1 MSSAAYGSVREK
13 PRFEDDLRDDA
24 AGSARDKRGGK
35 RNAGDAYP
43 LRRPGGSQL
52 SPLKQLPHFGQSIW
66 IDYISRRLLTGG
78 GLQRL
83 IVEDGVSGLTSNPA
97 IFEKAIADGKD
108 YREALIDA
116 ARSGEQEPERIYE
129 RLAFEDIRLAAD
141 QMAPVYRESG
151 GHDGF
156 VSLEVAP
163 RFAHDTRSTISE
175 AQRLWAAIAR
185 PNLMIKVPAT
195 PEGLPAIE
203 TLIVQGVNVN
213 VTLLF
218 SVGVYEGVAHA
229 CLRGLEQRAAAG
241 KTVAGIASVASFFVS
256 RIDTVVD
263 AELEERAKSLNG
275 AAREKTLSLRG
286 RAAIASSKLAYQRFR
301 SIFSGA
307 DWNALKSRGAAA
319 QRLLWASTSTKN
331 PAYPDTLY
339 VDELIGPDT
348 VNTLPPAT
356 LDAFRDHG
364 RLAATLEQ
372 DLEAARETMRA
383 IAAAGISLEK
393 VTGRLLEEGVRLFAE
408 AYDRLL
414 DALRGARE
422 AA

>member
-1 MSSAAYGSVREK
+1 MSR
-13 PRFEDDLRDDA
+13 
-24 AGSARDKRGGK
+24 
-35 RNAGDAYP
+35 
-43 LRRPGGSQL
+43 
-52 SPLKQLPHFGQSIW
+52 LKQLSSFGQSIW
-66 IDYISRRLLTGG
+66 IDYISRRLLTDG

-83 IVEDGVSGLTSNPA
+83 IMEEGLRGLTSNPA
-97 IFEKAIADGKD
+97 IFEKAIAVGKD
-108 YREALIDA
+108 YREALLDA
-116 ARSGEQEPERIYE
+116 VRRGERDPEKIYE
-129 RLAFEDIRLAAD
+129 HLAFEDIRLAAD

-151 GHDGF
+151 GRDGF

-163 RFAHDTRSTISE
+163 RFAHDAQSTISQ

-203 TLIVQGVNVN
+203 ALIAQGVNVN

-218 SVGVYEGVAHA
+218 SVGVYEGVARA
-229 CLRGLEQRAAAG
+229 YLRGLEQRAAAG
-241 KTVAGIASVASFFVS
+241 NSVAGIASVASFFVS
-256 RIDTVVD
+256 RIDTMVD
-263 AELEERAKSLNG
+263 AELEEQAKSLSG
-275 AAREKTLSLRG
+275 AAREQVLSLRG
-286 RAAIASSKLAYQRFR
+286 RAAIASAKLAYQRFR
-301 SIFSGA
+301 ATFSGA
-307 DWNALKSRGAAA
+307 EWDALKSRGAAV

-364 RLAATLEQ
+364 RLGATLEQ
-372 DLEAARETMRA
+372 DLEGARETMRA
-383 IAAAGISLEK
+383 IAAAGVSLEK

-414 DALRGARE
+414 DAVRGACE